1 LTDVMNVAFVVGTA
15 GSGKSSLTGVFSEW
29 LRDHEQMTATVNLDP
44 AAIALPYE
52 PDLDVREYVDYERV
66 MATKNLGPNG
76 ALIASVREVARNID
90 ELAGGVKELKADWL
104 LVDTPGQLEL
114 FAFRKEGRIIS
125 KKLCQGRKVL
135 LFLMDSVFC
144 VSPRNY
150 AASLFL
156 SASTALSLG
165 LPTINLLSRCDAVPA
180 RYIAGIF
187 GWHSSEDSFDITVSG
202 SVNELQA
209 SLTREIVQSVW
220 YIASSI
226 PLIAVSSKNLEGFT
240 ELFGTLTRMC
250 GEGEMELR

>member
-1 LTDVMNVAFVVGTA
+1 MTNMTNVAFVVGTA

-29 LRDHEQMTATVNLDP
+29 LRDHEQLTATINLDP
-44 AAIALPYE
+44 AAIGLPYD
-52 PDLDVREYVDYERV
+52 PDIDVREFVDYERI

-76 ALIASVREVARNID
+76 ALIASIREVARNID
-90 ELAGGVKELKADWL
+90 ELSSSVNELKSDWL

-125 KKLCQGRKVL
+125 KKLCQGRKLL

-144 VSPRNY
+144 VTPRNY

-165 LPTINLLSRCDAVPA
+165 LPTVNLLSRCDAIPPRYLA
-180 RYIAGIF
+180 RILR
-187 GWHSSEDSFDITVSG
+187 WHSSEDAFDIPTSG

-220 YIASSI
+220 YVASSI

-240 ELFGTLTRMC
+240 DLFGTLTRMC

>member
-29 LRDHEQMTATVNLDP
+29 LRDHEQMNATVNLDP

-165 LPTINLLSRCDAVPA
+165 LPTINL
-180 RYIAGIF
+180 F
-187 GWHSSEDSFDITVSG
+187 E
-202 SVNELQA
+202 
-209 SLTREIVQSVW
+209 
-220 YIASSI
+220 
-226 PLIAVSSKNLEGFT
+226 PL
-240 ELFGTLTRMC
+240 
-250 GEGEMELR
+250 